1 MDYEKRFFEHLI
13 EAYIHVLDITRDE
26 AILKIKKMKEEEPE
40 KYQNEMNEW
49 IDIVHP
55 Y

>member
-13 EAYIHVLDITRDE
+13 ETYMHVLNITRDE
-26 AILKIKKMKEEEPE
+26 AILKINRMKEEEPE
-40 KYQNEMNEW
+40 KYQDTMNEW
-49 IDIVHP
+49 FDIVHP